1 MLSDSLF
8 TGEHEAISGLRTLR
22 SGITGLGGS
31 VARHAEE
38 GAGAESGS

>member
-1 MLSDSLF
+1 MSALLSAGD
-8 TGEHEAISGLRTLR
+8 HEAVSCLRTLR

-31 VARHAEE
+31 VARRAEE